1 MWLCIYGG
9 GTMRRV
15 VALCLVVVLSFGPLA
30 LAEDKADLAA
40 IYKIKDEGFNRS
52 QVMDILSYLT
62 DVHGPRL
69 TGSPNIRKAQDWA
82 QAKFKEWGLAN
93 VHTEK
98 YNFGRGWYLKR
109 FSAHMVEPDYAP
121 LIAFPKAWTPGMAS
135 AVKAEAIRVDI
146 ATEADFD
153 KYKGKLKGLYVLTQ
167 PPRDVTAHFTPQGTR
182 FTEEEMAR
190 LGAAPDP
197 GAGAGFGPIPP
208 PRQAVQGQ
216 PPAPQRGG
224 FGNQGFQRKLTAFFV
239 QEGIAATVEP
249 GRGDG
254 GTIFVSSG
262 GDRSPTA
269 PPTPPQVVMAV
280 EHYNRICRILAKN
293 LKVSLEIEYQADFTP
308 AGDDFNVLAEIP
320 GTDKKDEL
328 VMLGAHFDSW
338 HSGTGAT
345 DNAAGSAVTME
356 AIRILKTLGFQPRRT
371 IRIGL
376 WSGEEQGLLG
386 SRAYVN
392 EHFASRPAPPPG
404 ADRTSEEFRRIQ
416 MTPPTIKPEQAKV
429 AGYFNLDNGT
439 GKVRGIYL
447 QGNEE
452 VRPIFAAWLAPFKDL
467 GATTLSIR
475 NTGGTDHLAFDG
487 GGMPGFQFIQDVVEH
502 DSRTHHSNMDVY
514 DRIQR
519 GDMMQAA
526 VIMASFVYHTAMRD
540 EKLPRKPLPAP
551 RAGARGGQPP
561 IQ

>member
-1 MWLCIYGG
+1 MKRSL
-9 GTMRRV
+9 V
-15 VALCLVVVLSFGPLA
+15 FCLTAVLAVGPILA
-30 LAEDKADLAA
+30 AEDRADLAA

-52 QVMDILSYLT
+52 QVMETLSYLT
-62 DVHGPRL
+62 DVYGPRL
-69 TGSPNIRKAQDWA
+69 TGSPNIRHAQDWA
-82 QAKFKEWGLAN
+82 QQKFKEWGLAN
-93 VHTEK
+93 VHAEK
-98 YNFGRGWYLKR
+98 YDFGKSWYLKR
-109 FSAHMVEPDYAP
+109 FSAHMVEPNYAP
-121 LIAFPKAWTPGMAS
+121 LIAFPKAWTPGLNGT
-135 AVKAEAIRVDI
+135 VKAEVIRVDI
-146 ATEADFD
+146 ATEADFE

-167 PPRDVTAHFTPQGTR
+167 PEREVLAHFT
-182 FTEEEMAR
+182 A
-190 LGAAPDP
+190 
-197 GAGAGFGPIPP
+197 
-208 PRQAVQGQ
+208 QGQ
-216 PPAPQRGG
+216 RHTDEELAKMAMAPEPGLAPRFGAPVPSARPAAQAAAAQRGGG
-224 FGNQGFQRKLTAFFV
+224 FGNQAFQRKLMAFYV
-239 QEGIAATVEP
+239 QEGVAATVEP

-254 GTIFVSSG
+254 GTIFVASG
-262 GDRSPTA
+262 GDRNPNS
-269 PPTPPQVVMAV
+269 PPTVPQVVVAV

-293 LKVSLEIEYQADFTP
+293 IKVSLEIEYLAEFTP
-308 AGDDFNVLAEIP
+308 PGDDFNVLAEIP

-328 VMLGAHFDSW
+328 VMLGGHFDSW
-338 HSGTGAT
+338 HGGTGAT
-345 DNAAGSAVTME
+345 DNAAGSAVAME
-356 AIRILKTLGFQPRRT
+356 AIRILKVLGFQPRRT

-392 EHFASRPAPPPG
+392 EHFASRPAPPAN
-404 ADRTSEEFRRIQ
+404 ADRTSEEFRRSQ
-416 MTPPTIKPEQAKV
+416 AVPPTIKPDQAKV
-429 AGYFNLDNGT
+429 AGYWNLDNGT

-475 NTGGTDHLAFDG
+475 NTGGTDHLSFDG
-487 GGMPGFQFIQDVVEH
+487 GGIPGFQFIQDEVEY

-540 EKLPRKPLPAP
+540 EKLPRKPMPAP
-551 RAGARGGQPP
+551 REGGRRGGPP